1 MYIYP
6 TNKNKN
12 ERHLM
17 TKMIA
22 APFSDIQ
29 QDQVF
34 NELKKIWLPNK
45 EMQMK
50 NGRYFELVL
59 LPEVYINIYQK
70 FFNLPTKEI
79 GPSGVRAPAQR
90 SGH

>member
-29 QDQVF
+29 QDQIF

-45 EMQMK
+45 EMQLKMAVIL
-50 NGRYFELVL
+50 NWYFYL
-59 LPEVYINIYQK
+59 K
-70 FFNLPTKEI
+70 CT
-79 GPSGVRAPAQR
+79 
-90 SGH
+90 